1 MIKNIDFVHYRKIQ
15 NIKLDFK
22 PGINA
27 ISGENG
33 TCKSSILHII
43 GNSYQKIKQ
52 TNIDIDTKLYNVIK
66 KINQTVNPKIE
77 SLTKGDKEYNDPA
90 VGVKGKLYTVEYDD
104 YSCDFRRHNN
114 LGSDENSTRFRLI
127 PTYPKGE
134 KQTLKERAVIYLGL
148 TRIVPIGELGDITQN
163 ITNNLPQS
171 YQESLIEEYKRLTGI
186 SIENIRTENSNDLK
200 IRSEFT
206 TQHDGIDSNT
216 ISAGEDN
223 LFIIL
228 TSLICLKWLFEET
241 NQGSTLLIDE
251 IDATLHPSIQ
261 YKLLLILQDYSA
273 KYRIQVFFTTHSLYL
288 LEKLLSNKHNVL
300 YLKSHVG
307 NTIIPM
313 EEPDIYRINM
323 FLKNETRT
331 ETLSDK
337 KIPIFTEDPE
347 ARLLLV
353 EIFNNLAE
361 VDDEFAKI
369 YHYFHLVKINLGS
382 DSLRDLF
389 NDRFLNKTT
398 LKAICILD
406 GDKTDDQKKRN
417 GRILSLPREGSPEQ
431 HVFSHLIALEN
442 DMSLSH
448 DFWIQHQLD
457 MHGFTIS
464 WAQHNNIFEDSKN
477 LIDKYDREK
486 AKKFFN
492 KHQDFFIL
500 VFRHWLIKNKENK
513 LYKNFIK
520 ELNIAFKATATE
532 NAINPNLWNIQK
544 LT

>member
-1 MIKNIDFVHYRKIQ
+1 MIKSIDFVHYRKIQ
-15 NIKLDFK
+15 NIKLNFK

-52 TNIDIDTKLYNVIK
+52 TNPTVDTKLFNVIK

-90 VGVKGKLYTVEYDD
+90 FGVKGKLYTVEYDD

-114 LGSDENSTRFRLI
+114 LGENSTRYRLI
-127 PTYPKGE
+127 PTYPKGD
-134 KQTLKERAVIYLGL
+134 KQALKERAVIYLGL
-148 TRIVPIGELGDITQN
+148 TRIVPVGELGDITKN

-171 YQESLIEEYKRLTGI
+171 HQDTLIDVYKKLTGI
-186 SIENIRTENSNDLK
+186 CIKNIRTENSNDVK

-206 TQHDGIDSNT
+206 TQRDGIDSNT

-228 TSLICLKWLFEET
+228 TSLICLKWLFQET
-241 NQGSTLLIDE
+241 SHGSTLLIDE

-261 YKLLLILQDYSA
+261 YKLLLIIQEYA
-273 KYRIQVFFTTHSLYL
+273 EKYDIQVFFTTHSLYL
-288 LEKLLSNKHNVL
+288 LEKLLSKKNNVL
-300 YLKSHVG
+300 YLKNHVG

-337 KIPIFTEDPE
+337 KIPIFTEDAE

-353 EIFNNLAE
+353 EIFNNLS
-361 VDDEFAKI
+361 EFDSDFSKI
-369 YHYFHLVKINLGS
+369 YHYFHLVDINLGS
-382 DSLRDLF
+382 NSLRDLF
-389 NDRFLNKTT
+389 KDRFLNKTT

-406 GDKTDDQKKRN
+406 GDKTDEHNRKN
-417 GRILSLPREGSPEQ
+417 GRVLSLPKAGSPEQ
-431 HVFSHLIALEN
+431 HVFSHLIALNN
-442 DMSLSH
+442 DTDLGN
-448 DFWIQHQLD
+448 DFWIQHQLE
-457 MHGFTIS
+457 MEGLTIS
-464 WAQHNNIFEDSKN
+464 WLHHNNIIEKSQN
-477 LIDKYDREK
+477 LLDNYEREK
-486 AKKFFN
+486 AKDFFN
-492 KHQDFFIL
+492 KYQSFFIL
-500 VFRHWLIKNKENK
+500 VFRHWLSNNKGNK
-513 LYKNFIK
+513 LYLNFIK
-520 ELNIAFKATATE
+520 QLNRAFKATATE
-532 NAINPNLWNIQK
+532 NAINPSLWNMAK
-544 LT
+544 PT